1 EEFENDRSFSLI
13 YRLENAEQVKDKN
26 NWSMALP
33 MIGYAPKKS
42 AVIEEYNISQGDPAL
57 QTKFL
62 AMNMGLQMNDT
73 VYYFTRDEAVKRDFN
88 LSV

>member
-1 EEFENDRSFSLI
+1 
-13 YRLENAEQVKDKN
+13 
-26 NWSMALP
+26 
-33 MIGYAPKKS
+33 APKKS

-88 LSV
+88 LSVFSGQETYVGIDLSLVGDLTSVAFAT